1 MAGISVWQLL
11 ILSIIVLLPYLLFGP
26 ILKKAGFSK
35 WWSLIMLIPVIPVI
49 NVVAVWIFAFVKWP
63 IERYNL

>member
-35 WWSLIMLIPVIPVI
+35 WWSLIMLIPVI
-49 NVVAVWIFAFVKWP
+49 NVVAVWIFAFAKWP

>member
-35 WWSLIMLIPVIPVI
+35 WWSLIMLIPVI

-63 IERYNL
+63 IERHNV